1 MGYFF
6 YMLAVQ
12 KIFANI
18 KKLDQNKILVS
29 VLNQKAVKD
38 FIIFQN
44 TENQL
49 RLGLDSK
56 DDLFG
61 LYSTFSY
68 ASFKQRN
75 PGRKA
80 KFGTVDLHLTGQFY
94 RSFMIDV
101 LTDGGFIIDADT
113 DKGDND
119 LAERY
124 GQDIIGLTDRSF
136 EEFIDFILP
145 LFIDATEK
153 EIFQ

>member
-1 MGYFF
+1 
-6 YMLAVQ
+6 MLAVQ

-49 RLGLDSK
+49 RFGLDSK
-56 DDLFG
+56 EDLFG
-61 LYSTFSY
+61 LYKSFSY
-68 ASFKQRN
+68 ASLKQSN

-80 KFGTVDLHLTGQFY
+80 TFGIVDLHLTGEFY
-94 RSFMIDV
+94 RSFMIEV
-101 LTDGGFIIDADT
+101 LNDGSFIIDADT
-113 DKGDND
+113 DKPDSED
-119 LAERY
+119 LAKKY
-124 GQDIIGLTDRSF
+124 GKDIIGLTDRNF
-136 EEFIDFILP
+136 KEFIDFILP

-153 EIFQ
+153 EIFR

>member
-6 YMLAVQ
+6 YMLPVQ
-12 KIFANI
+12 KIFANV
-18 KKLDQNKILVS
+18 KKLDETKILVS

-49 RLGLDSK
+49 RFGLDSK
-56 DDLFG
+56 EDLLR

-68 ASFKQRN
+68 ASFKQDR

-80 KFGTVDLHLTGQFY
+80 SFGVPDLNLTGKFY
-94 RSFMIDV
+94 RSFMVEI
-101 LTDGGFIIDADT
+101 LTDASIIIDADT

-119 LAERY
+119 LAEKY
-124 GQDIIGLTDRSF
+124 GEDIIGLTDRNF
-136 EEFIDFILP
+136 QEFINFILP
-145 LFIDATEK
+145 LFVDATEK
-153 EIFQ
+153 EICR